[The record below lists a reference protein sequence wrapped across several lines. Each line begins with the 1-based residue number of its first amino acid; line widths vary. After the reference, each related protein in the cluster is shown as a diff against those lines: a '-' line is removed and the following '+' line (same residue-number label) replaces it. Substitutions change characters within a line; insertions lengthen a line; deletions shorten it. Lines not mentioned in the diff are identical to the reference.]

1 MAEQEKKRKKRIN
14 FSTVLFFIVL
24 IGIYVI
30 AQWYLINRNKIETIK
45 ATEGFIN
52 DSIVSKGIVCRNE
65 TVLTNTSDGFV
76 YYNVE
81 NGQRVS
87 NGMLIGEVY
96 PSVNDIELINKSKDI
111 QEQIDRLEEAEN
123 FMSTVNVDISITRKQ
138 LSNSMVSMSQN
149 LVTGN
154 YQDIYGDMM
163 DVALNINKINSA
175 MNKDDDIETTKSEL
189 ANLKNQAV
197 SSISAPTSTVNSPMS
212 GYFINSVDGYEN
224 VINQDTFKNISYEEG
239 LKIIDTPVE
248 NSKDGVYGKVITDY
262 KWHLC
267 TYVTPTQAEK
277 LHEGQKVKLSLDV
290 TQNKYQ
296 VVEVENI
303 IPKDDMVLVILKS
316 STMDRNA
323 ASIRVN
329 ECEIL
334 FSQHKGIKVP
344 KSALRIVNG
353 EMGVYVKFSKLVK
366 FKKVSPIYQDENYM
380 VLPVETSSE
389 NEVELYDDII
399 VKGVNLYDGKYL

>member
-1 MAEQEKKRKKRIN
+1 MAEQQKKRKKRLNI
-14 FSTVLFFIVL
+14 SSIIFFI
-24 IGIYVI
+24 IIFGIYLI
-30 AQWYLINRNKIETIK
+30 AQWYLINRNKIETVK

-52 DSIVSKGIVCRNE
+52 DSILSKGIVCRNE
-65 TVLTNTSDGFV
+65 TVLENTSDGFV

-96 PSVNDIELINKSKDI
+96 PSLNDVELIKKSKDI
-111 QEQIDRLEEAEN
+111 QEQLERLAEAEN
-123 FMSTVNVDISITRKQ
+123 FMSSVNVDISIIRKQ

-149 LVTGN
+149 LITGN
-154 YQDIYGDMM
+154 YQHIYGDMM

-175 MNKDDDIETTKSEL
+175 MNKDDDTKTTQEEL
-189 ANLKNQAV
+189 VNLKNETV
-197 SSISAPTSTVNSPMS
+197 SSISAPTSTVNSPTS
-212 GYFINSVDGYEN
+212 GYFINSIDGYEN

-239 LKIIDTPVE
+239 IKIIDTPVE

-262 KWHLC
+262 KWYLC
-267 TYVTPTQAEK
+267 TYVTPEQAEK
-277 LHEGQKVKLSLDV
+277 LHEGKKVKVSLDIS
-290 TQNKYQ
+290 QNKYQ
-296 VVEVENI
+296 VVEIENI

-316 STMDRNA
+316 STMDANA
-323 ASIRVN
+323 SSIRVSD
-329 ECEIL
+329 CEIL
-334 FSQHKGIKVP
+334 FAQYKGIKVP

-366 FKKVSPIYQDENYM
+366 FKKISPIYQDEKYM
-380 VLPVETSSE
+380 ILPTETTSD

-399 VKGVNLYDGKYL
+399 VKGVNIYDGKYL